1 MPTYEYKCEQ
11 CGMLIEV
18 NHSMN
23 EEPVVECPQCNKKA
37 KKVITGGSGFIL
49 KSSGSPHSKNAMGSR
64 CGKEQTCCGSLTP
77 CETRPCDR

>member
-1 MPTYEYKCEQ
+1 MPNYEYRCEQ
-11 CGMLIEV
+11 CGMVIELS
-18 NHSMN
+18 HSMN
-23 EEPVVECPQCNKKA
+23 EEPEVECEQCKTKA

-49 KSSGSPHSKNAMGSR
+49 KKSASPHSKNAPGSR